1 MQVLR
6 YITECLAMLSA
17 AWLINTLV
25 PFFTFIVFICI
36 SIVSSLWVYVHWSV
50 FFFDWL
56 SFLLFDWYH
65 FVQTNTQTEN
75 KLVSWIIVSTMGAL
89 TPIFLRQKVCILRIV
104 FNHFM
109 VTMIVCTLHRSFPS
123 LSSFSSLYR
132 SHFKSK
138 ANTDFQYKV
147 FQCNRIV
154 NIPFWNKLNCVCEL
168 LVKRRSDKWIWSDVR
183 VGICFLR
190 EFSSNI
196 I

>member
-1 MQVLR
+1 M
-6 YITECLAMLSA
+6 
-17 AWLINTLV
+17 
-25 PFFTFIVFICI
+25 CI
-36 SIVSSLWVYVHWSV
+36 EVC

-65 FVQTNTQTEN
+65 FVQTNTQTES

-154 NIPFWNKLNCVCEL
+154 NILFWNKLNCVCEL
-168 LVKRRSDKWIWSDVR
+168 LVTSGSEAMYGLVYVFWENSLQTSFKSVR
-183 VGICFLR
+183 NLSKIKYGHSILVWCESKFVHSKNVRINTLYNGLEFLH
-190 EFSSNI
+190 
-196 I
+196 

>member
-1 MQVLR
+1 MSCNAFCSLVNQHFGSIFHFYRIYLH
-6 YITECLAMLSA
+6 
-17 AWLINTLV
+17 INCV
-25 PFFTFIVFICI
+25 VIVGVCALKC
-36 SIVSSLWVYVHWSV
+36 V
-50 FFFDWL
+50 FFDWL

-154 NIPFWNKLNCVCEL
+154 NILFWNKLNCVCEL